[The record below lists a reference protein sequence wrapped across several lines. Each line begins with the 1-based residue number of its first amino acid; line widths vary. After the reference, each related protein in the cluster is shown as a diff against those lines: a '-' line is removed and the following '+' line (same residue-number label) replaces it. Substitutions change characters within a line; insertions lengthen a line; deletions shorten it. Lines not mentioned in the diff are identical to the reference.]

1 MAMRPYQVPPQN
13 LNSKKQL
20 GNENLVKDLRN
31 GGPVTR
37 NEKKEEY
44 VLLLIAHMKQRLF
57 SSEEENVH
65 SDDED
70 YDLRDKRVGKR
81 KHVENENV
89 EVNKGESFNCNEVN
103 KGSRKGDKGKCVD
116 DDNIKVKGGGTFNDS
131 EVRKGS
137 GKVDVGIMRKRR
149 GKNVFD
155 EHDDIHK
162 KKTGS
167 IDGRNDEEDETYG
180 GRWNDV
186 QRVLVDSIY
195 ENREVLR
202 DGSDSFRDE

>member
-1 MAMRPYQVPPQN
+1 MRQSTDECDIEV
-13 LNSKKQL
+13 KKR
-20 GNENLVKDLRN
+20 NTLVKR
-31 GGPVTR
+31 R
-37 NEKKEEY
+37 
-44 VLLLIAHMKQRLF
+44 
-57 SSEEENVH
+57 
-65 SDDED
+65 
-70 YDLRDKRVGKR
+70 KR

-89 EVNKGESFNCNEVN
+89 EVKKGDNFNCNEVN
-103 KGSRKGDKGKCVD
+103 KGSRKGDKGKCVE

-137 GKVDVGIMRKRR
+137 GKVDVGMMRKRR
-149 GKNVFD
+149 EKNVFD
-155 EHDDIHK
+155 GHDDIHK